1 MKFDGT
7 VGFWREDVEV
17 KPGLFKSLIQE
28 RPYVG
33 DVLKDR
39 RSFKISEY
47 QNNDFTI
54 SNQISIL
61 ADLYLQ
67 TYWTSIKYVKWK
79 GVKWSVSHVNVE
91 YPRITLTLGGVY
103 NGTETTSVT

>member
-7 VGFWREDVEV
+7 VGFWKEDVEV
-17 KPGLFKSLIQE
+17 KPGTFQSLIQE
-28 RPYVG
+28 RPYFG

-39 RSFKISEY
+39 RSFKTSEY

-67 TYWTSIKYVKWK
+67 MNWTSIKYVNWK

-103 NGTETTSVT
+103 NGTETTGVT